1 MNLNPSELLP
11 RWSLSKGAEWHTR
24 GELEPLNPS
33 FTGQLERR
41 AGRTIGSASNL
52 IIDDSNGWSCDR
64 AEVAGHFR
72 RRDTFCVDFSAQTLP
87 SGFPLSHGTK
97 GRDERNQRKIHTS
110 QRWSTRRKIIVT
122 HARATVRL
130 SPSPVY
136 RSQRC
141 EPCACEK
148 YGIQGGRVSPGTPRT
163 SFYYYRRAASF
174 EQLGDKWSSVFL
186 SLFRGEGETR
196 PLFLSASLASTNR
209 SSPSVYNIYIYIYFS
224 LSHSLNL
231 TLFGT
236 LAHSHAHILS
246 LPLSLS
252 RTRYRLSGNTR
263 KVYNI
268 CISRYM
274 VESRFAKIVSAFSRR
289 GGGRSVSPTFSLH
302 FFFKQP
308 SVRPRAKLFFRDVC
322 LSRVDH
328 PLVKISP
335 LN

>member
-1 MNLNPSELLP
+1 M
-11 RWSLSKGAEWHTR
+11 
-24 GELEPLNPS
+24 
-33 FTGQLERR
+33 
-41 AGRTIGSASNL
+41 
-52 IIDDSNGWSCDR
+52 
-64 AEVAGHFR
+64 V
-72 RRDTFCVDFSAQTLP
+72 FS
-87 SGFPLSHGTK
+87 
-97 GRDERNQRKIHTS
+97 
-110 QRWSTRRKIIVT
+110 V
-122 HARATVRL
+122 
-130 SPSPVY
+130 
-136 RSQRC
+136 
-141 EPCACEK
+141 
-148 YGIQGGRVSPGTPRT
+148 
-163 SFYYYRRAASF
+163 
-174 EQLGDKWSSVFL
+174 
-186 SLFRGEGETR
+186 SLFRGEDETR

-209 SSPSVYNIYIYIYFS
+209 SSPSVYIYFS